1 MTASQAAPEAMT
13 ASQAAPDA
21 MTASQAAPDV
31 VTCAR
36 CQMTTRWMAGHEHAG
51 PPAAWVTVDGDLY
64 CLTCQRALAAEAG
77 SSTAPEDSTT
87 ASRAKMRAV
96 ALVEFEIKRDPE
108 RSNGQ
113 IARAI
118 HTSVPAVIKARQRLE
133 AAAGG

>member
-1 MTASQAAPEAMT
+1 MTAVNQAAAE
-13 ASQAAPDA
+13 
-21 MTASQAAPDV
+21 V

-36 CQMTTRWMAGHEHAG
+36 CEMTTRWMPGHEHGG
-51 PPAAWVTVDGDLY
+51 PPIAWIEEDGCLY

-77 SSTAPEDSTT
+77 SSTAPADSTT
-87 ASRAKMRAV
+87 ASRAKMRAI

-133 AAAGG
+133 ADAGV

>member
-1 MTASQAAPEAMT
+1 MTAAKAPPEVM
-13 ASQAAPDA
+13 
-21 MTASQAAPDV
+21 
-31 VTCAR
+31 TCAR
-36 CQMTTRWMAGHEHAG
+36 CEMTTRWMPGHEHVG
-51 PPAAWVTVDGDLY
+51 PPAAWVVEDGELY
-64 CLTCQRALAAEAG
+64 CLTCQRALASEAG
-77 SSTAPEDSTT
+77 SSTAPNDSTT